1 MDNFFDWSD
10 DAIAPLKPAKTAQ
23 SAALAAEVAEFLAGG
38 GSIEEAPY
46 NPIPEMVGAVSTMR
60 RKWPTEEGATK
71 PTPTE

>member
-23 SAALAAEVAEFLAGG
+23 SAALADEVKEYLDAGG
-38 GSIEEAPY
+38 HLEWVPY
-46 NPIPEMVGAVSTMR
+46 NPIPEMVGAVSTMK

-71 PTPTE
+71 ATPTE